1 MLSGNKGNTMA
12 RNLNKSF
19 LEGGGVYVF
28 ICVKS
33 FLRDFKL
40 LQGVPV
46 GRKEFSS
53 DGRKFFHVCRTS

>member
-1 MLSGNKGNTMA
+1 MELCVKYYVRKRRG
-12 RNLNKSF
+12 
-19 LEGGGVYVF
+19 EGEGGVYVF
-28 ICVKS
+28 ICIKS